1 LVEETGVPGENHWP
15 VTIHGQ
21 TLSHKVVSSTPRH
34 EHAGKYWNIYLTKT
48 QKLFQNRRNS
58 RFCCSW
64 DHIWICKV
72 PLWPYVSN
80 PRLCSLHGHY
90 VIKFV
95 SDLRQVSGFLRVLII
110 IFSYHRVSKNL
121 DFYLNGKS
129 VLITTSHKHL
139 GVTFIN
145 DVECPY
151 W

>member
-1 LVEETGVPGENHWP
+1 MQSVPM
-15 VTIHGQ
+15 T
-21 TLSHKVVSSTPRH
+21 TDVVSSDLD
-34 EHAGKYWNIYLTKT
+34 K
-48 QKLFQNRRNS
+48 
-58 RFCCSW
+58 
-64 DHIWICKV
+64 
-72 PLWPYVSN
+72 
-80 PRLCSLHGHY
+80 GHY

-151 W
+151 